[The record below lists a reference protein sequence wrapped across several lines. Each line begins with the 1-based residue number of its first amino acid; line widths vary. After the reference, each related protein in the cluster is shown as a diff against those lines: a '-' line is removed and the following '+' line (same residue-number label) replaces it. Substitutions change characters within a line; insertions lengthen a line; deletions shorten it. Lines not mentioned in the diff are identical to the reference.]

1 MFTFHVVYVGEHE
14 FRRKSMYN
22 ATKRRRTEN
31 TPRSNRLFGRNQV
44 NRIKYYLFIFIARD
58 CSGSH

>member
-1 MFTFHVVYVGEHE
+1 MH
-14 FRRKSMYN
+14 N

-44 NRIKYYLFIFIARD
+44 SRIENYLFIFIARD
-58 CSGSH
+58 CIPQPKLCVPHYV